1 MSRRL
6 KIVLWHGYL
15 LGGTGSNVY
24 TRSLAR
30 VFSQLGHEV
39 VVICQDPDPEE
50 YDLAGA
56 RVVRPDIGP
65 LLPVFVL
72 DAYAG
77 VEARLLGDLT
87 VTERARV
94 VGANAAALRAELPA
108 DLVLVNHVLLGAA
121 VGAASGAP
129 YVVKAHGSELEF
141 AMRGNPELCAWAREC
156 LLSARGVI
164 AGSAHIVS
172 VLEEVLGPGPHLDR
186 VLTVPPG
193 VDIDALRP
201 RPRAEALN
209 ALVAESRRDASNRP
223 DQHDPRRPD
232 DGNADRLADFLAGA
246 APTVLYVGKLSREKG
261 VHLLLDA
268 LCGLDART
276 VIVGFGPQRHAL
288 EQVAEGRVL
297 FTGALEHRHLANL
310 WPLADVS
317 VTPSV
322 FPEAFGMVAAEAAAC
337 GSLPLVARHSGLAE
351 LAGGLAEEY
360 PAAWRDL
367 VTFTPDDAGDLAVK
381 LRTLLALSPD
391 ERAELG
397 RASRRAAV
405 RLWGWE
411 GIAARLLAAGATAPG

>member
-1 MSRRL
+1 M

-30 VFSQLGHEV
+30 AFGSMGHEV
-39 VVICQDPDPEE
+39 VVICQDPNPEE
-50 YDLAGA
+50 FDLSGA

-77 VEARLLGDLT
+77 VEARLLGELT
-87 VTERARV
+87 VAERARV
-94 VGANAAALRAELPA
+94 VDANAEALRAELPA

-121 VGAASGAP
+121 VGAASGAT

-141 AMRGNPELCAWAREC
+141 AMRGNPELCSWAQEC
-156 LLSARGVI
+156 LLSARAVI

-172 VLEEVLGPGPHLDR
+172 VLHEVLGPGPHLDQ

-193 VDIDALRP
+193 VDVDALRP
-201 RPRAEALN
+201 RPRAEALA
-209 ALVAESRRDASNRP
+209 ALVAESRRDAPNP
-223 DQHDPRRPD
+223 PEDHDPRRPD
-232 DGNADRLADFLAGA
+232 DGNADRLAAFLAGDS
-246 APTVLYVGKLSREKG
+246 PTVLYVGKLSREKG
-261 VHLLLDA
+261 VHLLLEA
-268 LCGLDART
+268 LRGLDARA
-276 VIVGFGPQRHAL
+276 VIVGFGPERNAL
-288 EQVAEGRVL
+288 EQAAEGRVL
-297 FTGALEHRHLANL
+297 FTGALEHRHLAHL

-351 LAGGLAEEY
+351 VAAGLAEEY
-360 PAAWRDL
+360 PAARRDL
-367 VTFTPDDAGDLAVK
+367 VAFAPDDASDLAVK
-381 LRTLLALSPD
+381 LRTLLALPPK
-391 ERAELG
+391 EREELG
-397 RASRRAAV
+397 RAARRAAV
-405 RLWGWE
+405 RLWSWE
-411 GIAARLLAAGATAPG
+411 GIAARLLAAGTTASG